1 MVLIRKRIG
10 NDTNIFSKNMDDNLK
25 ERAKKIKAVALD
37 LDGVV
42 FTGRVLVTPEGKRMQ
57 ERSRVDALGISLLRD
72 AGIRVALITGG
83 SSMFLN
89 MFAKQL
95 NSSASVKEGKWA
107 SVAALGGK
115 KVQGKDKV
123 ALGEQWLSEID
134 VGWEECAFMGDDLS
148 DYHIM
153 QKVGLA
159 AAPAQAEDVIKEI
172 SHFIAPRKGGDGA
185 VRDLVN
191 FILNAQEV
199 DVTKLSI
206 K

>member
-1 MVLIRKRIG
+1 
-10 NDTNIFSKNMDDNLK
+10 MDPDI
-25 ERAKKIKAVALD
+25 RAKAAKIKAVALD

-72 AGIRVALITGG
+72 AGIHVALITGG

-107 SVAALGGK
+107 PVAALGGK

-123 ALGEQWLSEID
+123 ALGEQWLSDIG
-134 VGWEECAFMGDDLS
+134 VTWEECAFMGDDLS
-148 DYHIM
+148 DYFIM

-159 AAPAQAEDVIKEI
+159 TAPAQAEEVIKNI
-172 SHFIAPRKGGDGA
+172 AHYVAPRKGGDGA
-185 VRDLVN
+185 VRDLTN
-191 FILNAQEV
+191 LILDAQNV
-199 DVTKLSI
+199 DVTTLALK
-206 K
+206 